1 MQVERIDLFQLH
13 TFMPSGMEELDWL
26 ETFMKLRR
34 EGKIDRITTPSIP
47 SLEYSGLIRAALNHG
62 KRQPFLTLP

>member
-26 ETFMKLRR
+26 ETLMKLRR
-34 EGKIDRITTPSIP
+34 EGKIDRITTPSMP
-47 SLEYSGLIRAALNHG
+47 SMAYLDLIHAALNHG